1 MGTKSNP
8 GKFDCYAKA
17 KLNEELFTLLER
29 DEHMP
34 HLVRYWAWLKA
45 GNGER
50 WHEDANIGDLRRKIA
65 ALAPERAA
73 KLTEA
78 LDCADR
84 AAKNRIFR
92 KREKY
97 YD

>member
-8 GKFDCYAKA
+8 GKYDCYAKA
-17 KLNEELFTLLER
+17 KPDEELFTLLER

-45 GNGER
+45 GNAPR
-50 WHEDANIGDLRRKIA
+50 FHEAANMDDLRQNARTN
-65 ALAPERAA
+65 P
-73 KLTEA
+73 KLQEA

-84 AAKNRIFR
+84 AQQQRILKIR
-92 KREKY
+92 MKGANAYE
-97 YD
+97 